1 MLCKST
7 VGCGHILYTND
18 EVVKPGQSVQ
28 VDLVRGD
35 ETHVFKHAEDALHT
49 NTQTGSVTSLLLSIS
64 NLSPLS
70 VIRTFPPLPPVLT
83 KGVVSSGSERG
94 VYVNSA

>member
-49 NTQTGSVTSLLLSIS
+49 NTQTGSVTSLSPFLISLCCLSS
-64 NLSPLS
+64 ALFPLYLRS
-70 VIRTFPPLPPVLT
+70 LPRAWFHPAA
-83 KGVVSSGSERG
+83 SE
-94 VYVNSA
+94 ACT